1 MFQVS
6 DVIIYGAQGVCQIIG
21 IEEKSVSGVK
31 KSYYVLKPVQ
41 DKGSTIFAPK
51 DNEVV
56 LKKMRR
62 LLTRDEVHELIDSMQ
77 TEDGMWISNEV
88 ERKELYRG
96 ILARGD
102 HRELIK
108 MIKAIYAHKVQRE
121 AEGKRLHL
129 SDERFFKDAEQL
141 LYNEFQ
147 YVLDISS
154 KDEMMAYILARI
166 EKQ

>member
-96 ILARGD
+96 VLARGD